1 MMLLKIY
8 FIHESDK
15 ADDVVEFRSS
25 SRDND
30 STIEIKHTPGETKT
44 TYKSWVS
51 RNGAIRYV
59 RNLVAGLSRDVD
71 PCDKIQIM
79 SSMAPCVLY
88 SVKDLQA
95 DVYLRET
102 IEESVEDLFNHR
114 VAFVPAPV
122 EDEDPVEVEEEED
135 EYADMPPLV
144 PTYTYYQ

>member
-1 MMLLKIY
+1 MLLLKIY
-8 FIHESDK
+8 FIHDSEEK
-15 ADDVVEFRSS
+15 ADDVVEFRTS

-30 STIEIKHTPGETKT
+30 STIEVKHTPGETKT
-44 TYKSWVS
+44 TYKSWLS

-59 RNLVAGLSRDVD
+59 RNLIAGLSRDVD

-122 EDEDPVEVEEEED
+122 EEDEDPVED
-135 EYADMPPLV
+135 EYADMPALV
-144 PTYTYYQ
+144 PAYTYYQ